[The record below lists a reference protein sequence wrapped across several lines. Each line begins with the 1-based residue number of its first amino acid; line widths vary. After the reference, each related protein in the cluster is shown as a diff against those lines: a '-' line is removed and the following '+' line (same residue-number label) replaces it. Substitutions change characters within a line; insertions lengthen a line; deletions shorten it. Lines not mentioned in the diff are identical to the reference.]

1 MQFTSASIIAIAAF
15 LVLGSPINAAAVNGQ
30 GQALA
35 AADGGGFAATCRN
48 LVITERRFISNT
60 YFDLNANCEKFDYRW
75 LDNRL
80 QLSLCLA
87 NDHGVLR
94 WSSRGN
100 FDKSCQYC
108 DIRSVDKNKV
118 MLGCFCLPAYDKGLV
133 YAEINLNERV
143 RNMNGQLWCGDE
155 IGIAW

>member
-1 MQFTSASIIAIAAF
+1 MKFTAASIIAIAAF
-15 LVLGSPINAAAVNGQ
+15 LVLGSPTNAAAVDGR

-60 YFDLNANCEKFDYRW
+60 YFDLNANCEKMDYRW

-80 QLSLCLA
+80 QLGLCLA
-87 NDHGVLR
+87 NDHGVLK
-94 WSSRGN
+94 WSDRGN
-100 FDKSCQYC
+100 FDKS
-108 DIRSVDKNKV
+108 S
-118 MLGCFCLPAYDKGLV
+118 YDQGLV

-143 RNMNGQLWCGDE
+143 LNMNGQLWCGDE